1 MWLTAPVSLPTT
13 SLRVPAVERRE
24 RLSEA
29 ELSEEETNVV
39 SLVAL
44 GSRVIVPRNK
54 LLIIIFNISLAKF
67 RRPSPAEGA
76 KHLLLTEELSEIS
89 LHLLSGIFAA
99 QLVLID
105 DVLEIDVSGH
115 GVSGGHQVVVVHS
128 LHERLHL

>member
-1 MWLTAPVSLPTT
+1 MNVVGRTRELAPRLWG
-13 SLRVPAVERRE
+13 PAVTGHR
-24 RLSEA
+24 SEA

-44 GSRVIVPRNK
+44 GSRVIVPIGR

-67 RRPSPAEGA
+67 SKDSPRSWTE
-76 KHLLLTEELSEIS
+76 HLLIIEELSEFS
-89 LHLLSGIFAA
+89 LHLLSGFFVT
-99 QLVLID
+99 QLVLVD
-105 DVLEIDVSGH
+105 DVLEVDIGGN

>member
-1 MWLTAPVSLPTT
+1 MNVVGRTREVAPRLWG
-13 SLRVPAVERRE
+13 LAVTRHR
-24 RLSEA
+24 SEA

-44 GSRVIVPRNK
+44 GSRVIVPIGR

-67 RRPSPAEGA
+67 SRDSPRSRT
-76 KHLLLTEELSEIS
+76 KHLLIIEELSEVS
-89 LHLLSGIFAA
+89 LHLLSGFFVA
-99 QLVLID
+99 QLVLVD
-105 DVLEIDVSGH
+105 DVLEVDVGGN